1 MTQWQNIK
9 STWENNKNVSQHT
22 SIASKSSAITI
33 AQYANWRTQQWTKIT
48 S

>member
-1 MTQWQNIK
+1 LKISGSIQVMT
-9 STWENNKNVSQHT
+9 VLQHT
-22 SIASKSSAITI
+22 SIASKSSAITT